1 MTFYLLKNP
10 LINVKMALEIRQLQ
24 LYHSDKVK
32 NLLL

>member
-10 LINVKMALEIRQLQ
+10 LINVKMTLEIRQLQ